1 MEDTRRNIAVGFTA
15 IAGLVGLAALLM
27 LFGYV
32 PAMLEGGYDVKVRL
46 SDAGGLNTGSR
57 ASLRGIDVGKV
68 KSIELQPPPESSVMV
83 TVRVRDDIDLPVG
96 TTVQLQSSLLGGNTT
111 VSFKPPETETNTD
124 GRPELLP
131 KSGTAM
137 IEGESST
144 AVGMMAKELRAA
156 LSEPMQQF
164 GEVTD
169 RVEALADTWN
179 ELGANLRDLTKPLDP
194 DADPDSQQATL
205 AGILVKID
213 ARLAE
218 SKEVLDGLNNYVN
231 DEQLRENISETA
243 ANARAMTEKVSTGV
257 DDLTKHYI
265 AVADDMSRT
274 LELINQL
281 AESAN
286 QPDSTLGKLLND
298 PALYDNLND
307 TAERLQKLL
316 DEATLLLQKWKAEGV
331 EVKL

>member
-15 IAGLVGLAALLM
+15 LTGLVGLAALLM

-32 PAMLEGGYDVKVRL
+32 PAMLEGGYDVKIRL
-46 SDAGGLNTGSR
+46 SDAGGLNVGGR
-57 ASLRGIDVGKV
+57 ASWRGIDVGKI
-68 KSIELQPPPESSVMV
+68 KSIVLQPAPESSVLV

-96 TTVQLQSSLLGGNTT
+96 TTAQLQSSLLGGNTT
-111 VSFKPPETETNTD
+111 INFNPPEESNGERLDFLTKD
-124 GRPELLP
+124 
-131 KSGTAM
+131 GTAL
-137 IEGESST
+137 IDGESST

-156 LSEPMQQF
+156 LSEPMEQF

-169 RVEALADTWN
+169 RVETLAETWN
-179 ELGANLRDLTKPLDP
+179 ELGANLRDLTKPIDP
-194 DADPDSQQATL
+194 GAGPENQQATL

-213 ARLAE
+213 ERLAE
-218 SKEVLDGLNNYVN
+218 SKKVLDGLSNYVN
-231 DEQLRENISETA
+231 DEELRENINATA

-257 DDLTKHYI
+257 DDLTRRYV
-265 AVADDMSRT
+265 ALADDMSKT
-274 LELINQL
+274 LEIIGKL

-286 QPDSTLGKLLND
+286 NPDGTLGKLLND

-307 TAERLQKLL
+307 TAERLQQLIE
-316 DEATLLLQKWKAEGV
+316 EAQLLLQKWKAEGV